1 MNKCAGA
8 DVLTAAGTSKI
19 ILGHFSRFG
28 LPAAISPDCPGSCCL
43 PACPTSRT
51 VRSCLPPCCRSPCS
65 RRFCSIMNT
74 WKNIFVVFVAVNRSL
89 DHHVLRALNFGRRRM
104 PKSSGLRTIES
115 ISYVFLRFLLSSTLQ
130 SPKPWGPYPCW
141 PACILVRFDLN
152 QGTFRLAGPRG
163 HTSVRIQWPR
173 WLPARWRPLLDW
185 WFSFQ
190 SREAFLCFPCHT
202 CKRHSNK
209 LLCGGACRHGGA
221 SYRRLGACAVTDFA
235 DALHGTSARN
245 AALHGCLK
253 GVGLARQC
261 LPFSCS
267 MPSSFCCVPA
277 RRRGFSSASSRL
289 SSASHCRSFSS
300 RRLK

>member
-1 MNKCAGA
+1 M
-8 DVLTAAGTSKI
+8 
-19 ILGHFSRFG
+19 
-28 LPAAISPDCPGSCCL
+28 PG
-43 PACPTSRT
+43 
-51 VRSCLPPCCRSPCS
+51 
-65 RRFCSIMNT
+65 
-74 WKNIFVVFVAVNRSL
+74 
-89 DHHVLRALNFGRRRM
+89 
-104 PKSSGLRTIES
+104 SSGLRTIES
-115 ISYVFLRFLLSSTLQ
+115 ISYVFLRFSLSCTLQ
-130 SPKPWGPYPCW
+130 SPQPWGPYLCW
-141 PACILVRFDLN
+141 SACIPVRFDLN
-152 QGTFRLAGPRG
+152 QGTFRLAEPRG

-173 WLPARWRPLLDW
+173 WLHARRRLLLDRL
-185 WFSFQ
+185 FSFQ
-190 SREAFLCFPCHT
+190 SREACLCLPCHT

-209 LLCGGACRHGGA
+209 LLCGGA

-245 AALHGCLK
+245 AALHGYLK